1 MIGVTT
7 VRELCA
13 WPIRALA
20 SGMQPFITMATAWLD
35 GEAYDFGR
43 VIEGLEVVRAKHE
56 DE

>member
-1 MIGVTT
+1 MIRVTI

-13 WPIRALA
+13 WPTQALA

-43 VIEGLEVVRAKHE
+43 VIEGLEIVRAKRE
-56 DE
+56 DD